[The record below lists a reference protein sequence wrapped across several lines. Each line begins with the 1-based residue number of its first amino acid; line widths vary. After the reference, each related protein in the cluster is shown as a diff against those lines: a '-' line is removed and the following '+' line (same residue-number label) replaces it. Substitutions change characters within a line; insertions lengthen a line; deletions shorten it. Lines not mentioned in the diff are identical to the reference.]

1 MGEWRMD
8 QVGEPK
14 TTAPETAPPSAG
26 LSATPGPA
34 SAAGRKDRV
43 PDRVGPSRRHRR
55 RVAVAVI
62 GVLLLLGVGATAGW
76 YTLVRDPG
84 PIPLSEVPLVRA
96 DHTPVRMRPAEPG
109 GIDVP
114 HLDRAVLHDTDRG
127 DRVAG
132 IGTIAPP
139 PEEPVARP
147 TPSLDS
153 PTGAAGPGEATD
165 RPDPVSPEPSGEGNP
180 GQPTAPLAAAA
191 PEALI
196 DRVAPVP
203 EPAAPT
209 APQETA
215 DVAAAE
221 PPVAVPADPPALP
234 DQPESLLPQGSPAD
248 PMPATDTASG
258 DTAAET
264 ALDTG
269 PDTAADGASDPVAAG
284 PAGPFLAAQL
294 GMPSDRMSV
303 EPQPVA
309 ASSAP
314 AEPILPERSQPEG
327 ENRIQVAAVD
337 SEVVAREEW
346 VRFQAQYPDLLGDLQ
361 LFVTTVE
368 VNGRLFYRIQGGLLT
383 ATEAQARCRSLQNLG
398 ADCIVR

>member
-14 TTAPETAPPSAG
+14 TAAPEPAPPSAG
-26 LSATPGPA
+26 LSAPHRPA
-34 SAAGRKDRV
+34 SAAGKHRV
-43 PDRVGPSRRHRR
+43 ADGAGPSRRRR
-55 RVAVAVI
+55 RRMAVAAV
-62 GVLLLLGVGATAGW
+62 GVLLLLGVGAAVGW
-76 YTLVRDPG
+76 HTLVRDPG
-84 PIPLSEVPLVRA
+84 PVPLSEVPLVRA
-96 DHTPVRMRPAEPG
+96 DHTPVRMRPEEPG

-127 DRVAG
+127 DDVAD

-139 PEEPVARP
+139 PEAPVARP
-147 TPSLDS
+147 TPSVDL
-153 PTGAAGPGEATD
+153 PTRTPGPNEAAG
-165 RPDPVSPEPSGEGNP
+165 RPDPISPEPADAGDAGR
-180 GQPTAPLAAAA
+180 PTAPLAATT

-196 DRVAPVP
+196 DRAAPVP

-209 APQETA
+209 VPQETA
-215 DVAAAE
+215 DAAAAE
-221 PPVAVPADPPALP
+221 PPVAMPADLPATA
-234 DQPESLLPQGSPAD
+234 DQPESLLPQRAPAD
-248 PMPATDTASG
+248 PTPATDTASG
-258 DTAAET
+258 DAAAET
-264 ALDTG
+264 APDTG
-269 PDTAADGASDPVAAG
+269 PDTAADGASAPVAAG

-303 EPQPVA
+303 EPEPVA
-309 ASSAP
+309 APSAP
-314 AEPILPERSQPEG
+314 AQTVLPDRSQPEG

-383 ATEAQARCRSLQNLG
+383 QAEAQARCRSLQNLG